1 MTSHE
6 QFAEDLA
13 LYALGSL
20 SGDEERLALEKHLET
35 CSGCRREL
43 EQLRGDM
50 GLLSLSTMGPK
61 PPDRA
66 RSRLMGTIAS
76 EPRRIEPHRN
86 ITPWRSWLSFAPW
99 AGAAALAIV
108 AGILWSTDATLKRQM
123 ATLQSGFS
131 EQQQE
136 LARAREVV
144 ATLTA
149 PEAQQVTLVAA
160 KTPPQPHGKAF
171 YVRSTGRL
179 IFLASNLPPLP
190 PEKIYELWLIPTSGS
205 PVAAGLFRP
214 DTHGGAAVLNPPLS
228 PGIEAKTFAVTLEP
242 ATGSHEAPRGQPVI
256 VGAGE

>member
-20 SGDEERLALEKHLET
+20 SPGEERVALEKHLES
-35 CSGCRREL
+35 CNSCRSEL
-43 EQLRGDM
+43 ERLRGDM
-50 GLLSLSTMGPK
+50 GLLSLATIGPK
-61 PPDRA
+61 PPERA
-66 RSRLMGTIAS
+66 RRRLMAAIAN
-76 EPRRIEPHRN
+76 EPRRAASQRRPLWWMI
-86 ITPWRSWLSFAPW
+86 PW
-99 AGAAALAIV
+99 AVAAALAIAAGLLWRQDAILMRQV
-108 AGILWSTDATLKRQM
+108 AS
-123 ATLQSGFS
+123 LQNSFS

-144 ATLTA
+144 ETLVA
-149 PEAQQVTLVAA
+149 PESQQVTLVAA

-171 YVRSTGRL
+171 YRRGTGSL

-214 DTHGGAAVLNPPLS
+214 DAHGGAAVVNPPLS
-228 PGIEAKTFAVTLEP
+228 PGLEAKTFAVTLEP
-242 ATGSHEAPRGQPVI
+242 ASGSHESPRGQAVI

>member
-1 MTSHE
+1 MTIHD

-20 SGDEERLALEKHLET
+20 PEGDERRALETHLET
-35 CSGCRREL
+35 CGVCRREL

-50 GLLSLSTMGPK
+50 GLLSLSTAGPR
-61 PPDRA
+61 PPA
-66 RSRLMGTIAS
+66 RSRLRLMDAIAR
-76 EPRRIEPHRN
+76 EPRQSAAQRHW
-86 ITPWRSWLSFAPW
+86 WRLVPW
-99 AGAAALAIV
+99 AFAAALAIL
-108 AGILWSTDATLKRQM
+108 AGVLWTKNAGLERQM
-123 ATLQSGFS
+123 ASIQNSFS

-149 PEAQQVTLVAA
+149 PESQQVTLVAA
-160 KTPPQPHGKAF
+160 KTPPLPHGKAF
-171 YVRSTGRL
+171 YLRSTGSL

-190 PEKIYELWLIPTSGS
+190 AEKIYELWLIPTSGN

-214 DTHGGAAVLNPPLS
+214 DAHGGAAVLNPPLS
-228 PGIEAKTFAVTLEP
+228 PGLDAKTFAVTLEP
-242 ATGSHEAPRGQPVI
+242 ATGPHDAPRGQAVI

>member
-20 SGDEERLALEKHLET
+20 SADEERLALERHLET
-35 CSGCRREL
+35 CSSCRLEL

-50 GLLSLSTMGPK
+50 GLLSLSTVGPK
-61 PPDRA
+61 PPERA
-66 RSRLMGTIAS
+66 RRRLMAAIAS
-76 EPRRIEPHRN
+76 EPRQTVPQRRPL
-86 ITPWRSWLSFAPW
+86 WRLAPW
-99 AGAAALAIV
+99 AVAATLAIV
-108 AGILWSTDATLKRQM
+108 ACVLWREDASLRRQM
-123 ATLQSGFS
+123 GSLQVSFY
-131 EQQQE
+131 EQHQE
-136 LARAREVV
+136 LTRAREVV
-144 ATLTA
+144 ATLVA
-149 PEAQQVTLVAA
+149 PESQQVTLVAA
-160 KTPPQPHGKAF
+160 KTPPQAHGKAF
-171 YVRSTGRL
+171 YRRASGSL

-214 DTHGGAAVLNPPLS
+214 DTHGGAAVVNPPLS
-228 PGIEAKTFAVTLEP
+228 PGLEAKTFAVTLEP

>member
-1 MTSHE
+1 MTIHD

-20 SGDEERLALEKHLET
+20 PAGDERRALETHLET
-35 CSGCRREL
+35 CGVCRREL

-50 GLLSLSTMGPK
+50 GLLSLSTAGPR
-61 PPDRA
+61 PPA
-66 RSRLMGTIAS
+66 RSRLRLMDAIAS
-76 EPRRIEPHRN
+76 EPRQSAPQRHG
-86 ITPWRSWLSFAPW
+86 WRFAPW
-99 AGAAALAIV
+99 AVAAALAIL
-108 AGILWSTDATLKRQM
+108 AGILWTEKAGLGREM
-123 ATLQSGFS
+123 AGIQNRFS

-149 PEAQQVTLVAA
+149 PESQQVTLVAA
-160 KTPPQPHGKAF
+160 KTPPLPHGKAF
-171 YVRSTGRL
+171 YLRSTGSL

-190 PEKIYELWLIPTSGS
+190 AEKIYELWLIPTSGN

-214 DTHGGAAVLNPPLS
+214 DAHGGAAVLNPPLS
-228 PGIEAKTFAVTLEP
+228 PGLDAKTFAVTLES
-242 ATGSHEAPRGQPVI
+242 ATGSHDAPRGQAVI

>member
-1 MTSHE
+1 MTFHE

-35 CSGCRREL
+35 CNACRREL

-50 GLLSLSTMGPK
+50 GLLSLSTLGAT
-61 PPDRA
+61 PPA
-66 RSRLMGTIAS
+66 RSRTRLMDAIAS
-76 EPRRIEPHRN
+76 EPRRMEAPQSVSQS
-86 ITPWRSWLSFAPW
+86 RSWWAFAPW
-99 AGAAALAIV
+99 AVAAALAIV
-108 AGILWSTDATLKRQM
+108 AGILWSADATLKRQM
-123 ATLQSGFS
+123 ASLQSGMS
-131 EQQQE
+131 QQQQE
-136 LARAREVV
+136 LVQARDVV

-160 KTPPQPHGKAF
+160 KTPPLPHGKAF
-171 YVRSTGRL
+171 YLRSTGRL

-214 DTHGGAAVLNPPLS
+214 DAHGGAAVLNPPLS
-228 PGIEAKTFAVTLEP
+228 PGLEAKTFAVTLEP
-242 ATGSHEAPRGQPVI
+242 ATGSHEAPRGQAVI

>member
-1 MTSHE
+1 MTFHE

-20 SGDEERLALEKHLET
+20 PGDEERLALENHLET
-35 CSGCRREL
+35 CNACRREL

-50 GLLSLSTMGPK
+50 GLLSLSTMGAT
-61 PPDRA
+61 PPVRSRA
-66 RSRLMGTIAS
+66 RLMDAIAS
-76 EPRRIEPHRN
+76 EPRRTEPQSTSRG
-86 ITPWRSWLSFAPW
+86 RSWSFFAPW
-99 AGAAALAIV
+99 AVAAAMAIV
-108 AGILWSTDATLKRQM
+108 AGILWSADAALKRQM
-123 ATLQSGFS
+123 ASLQSSFS

-136 LARAREVV
+136 LVRAREVV

-160 KTPPQPHGKAF
+160 KTPPLPHGKAF
-171 YVRSTGRL
+171 YLRSTGRL

-214 DTHGGAAVLNPPLS
+214 DSHGGAAVLNPPLS
-228 PGIEAKTFAVTLEP
+228 PGLEAKTFAVTLEP
-242 ATGSHEAPRGQPVI
+242 ATGSHEAPRGQAVI

>member
-1 MTSHE
+1 MTFHE

-35 CSGCRREL
+35 CNGCQREL

-50 GLLSLSTMGPK
+50 GLLSLSTMGAT
-61 PPDRA
+61 PPVRSRA
-66 RSRLMGTIAS
+66 RLMDAIAS
-76 EPRRIEPHRN
+76 EPRHIESQQVVSPGH
-86 ITPWRSWLSFAPW
+86 SWWSFAPW
-99 AGAAALAIV
+99 VVAAAMAIV
-108 AGILWSTDATLKRQM
+108 AGILWSADATLKRQM
-123 ATLQSGFS
+123 ASLQSSLS

-136 LARAREVV
+136 LVRAREVV

-160 KTPPQPHGKAF
+160 KTPPLPHGKAF
-171 YVRSTGRL
+171 YLRSTGRL

-190 PEKIYELWLIPTSGS
+190 PGKIYELWLIPTSGS
-205 PVAAGLFRP
+205 PVAAGLFRL
-214 DTHGGAAVLNPPLS
+214 DSHGGAAVLNPPLS
-228 PGIEAKTFAVTLEP
+228 PGLEAKTFAVTMEP
-242 ATGSHEAPRGQPVI
+242 ATGSHEAPRGEAVI

>member
-1 MTSHE
+1 MTIHE

-20 SGDEERLALEKHLET
+20 PEGDERRALETHLEA
-35 CSGCRREL
+35 CSVCRREL
-43 EQLRGDM
+43 EHIRGDM
-50 GLLSLSTMGPK
+50 ALLSLSTAGPR
-61 PPDRA
+61 PPE
-66 RSRLMGTIAS
+66 RSRRRLMAALAR
-76 EPRRIEPHRN
+76 EPRQRLPQRR
-86 ITPWRSWLSFAPW
+86 WGWVAPW
-99 AGAAALAIV
+99 AVAAALVIV
-108 AGILWSTDATLKRQM
+108 AAILWSKNNALEQQM
-123 ATLQSGFS
+123 ASIQHTFS
-131 EQQQE
+131 EQQLE

-149 PEAQQVTLVAA
+149 PESQQVTLVAA
-160 KTPPQPHGKAF
+160 KTPPLPHGKAF
-171 YVRSTGRL
+171 YLRSSGSL

-190 PEKIYELWLIPTSGS
+190 AEKIYELWLIPTSGS

-228 PGIEAKTFAVTLEP
+228 RGLEAKTFAVTLEP

>member
-1 MTSHE
+1 MTFHE

-35 CSGCRREL
+35 CNPCRREL

-50 GLLSLSTMGPK
+50 GLLSLSTMGAT
-61 PPDRA
+61 PPA
-66 RSRLMGTIAS
+66 RSRTRLMNAIAS
-76 EPRRIEPHRN
+76 EPRRTEPQ
-86 ITPWRSWLSFAPW
+86 TVSPGRSWWYIAPW
-99 AGAAALAIV
+99 AVAAAMAIV
-108 AGILWSTDATLKRQM
+108 AGILWSSEAALKGQM
-123 ATLQSGFS
+123 ATLQSSLS

-136 LARAREVV
+136 LVRAREVV

-171 YVRSTGRL
+171 YLRSTGRL

-190 PEKIYELWLIPTSGS
+190 AEKIYELWLIPTSGS

-214 DTHGGAAVLNPPLS
+214 DSHGGAAVLNPPLS
-228 PGIEAKTFAVTLEP
+228 PGLEARTFAVTLEP
-242 ATGSHEAPRGQPVI
+242 ATGSHEAPRGQAVI

>member
-1 MTSHE
+1 MTIHD

-20 SGDEERLALEKHLET
+20 PAGDERRALETHLET
-35 CSGCRREL
+35 CGVCRREL

-50 GLLSLSTMGPK
+50 GLLSLSTAGPR
-61 PPDRA
+61 PPA
-66 RSRLMGTIAS
+66 RSRLRLMDAIAS
-76 EPRRIEPHRN
+76 EPRQSAPQRHG
-86 ITPWRSWLSFAPW
+86 WRFAPW
-99 AGAAALAIV
+99 AVAAALAIL
-108 AGILWSTDATLKRQM
+108 AGILWTEKAGLEREM
-123 ATLQSGFS
+123 AGIQNRFS

-149 PEAQQVTLVAA
+149 PESQQVTLVAA
-160 KTPPQPHGKAF
+160 KTPPLPHGKAF
-171 YVRSTGRL
+171 YLRSTGSL

-190 PEKIYELWLIPTSGS
+190 AEKIYELWLIPTSGN

-214 DTHGGAAVLNPPLS
+214 DAHGGAAVLNPPLS
-228 PGIEAKTFAVTLEP
+228 PGLDAKTFAVTLEP
-242 ATGSHEAPRGQPVI
+242 ATGSHDAPRGQAVI